1 MPPRDQP
8 ASVSSSMSFGD
19 HLHELRDRLFKA
31 LIVPLPLSI
40 VLFFLAP
47 YLRELLIAPLF
58 VALKANGQA
67 TQIQA
72 LSPAETI
79 MTDMKLAVVA
89 ALSLSAPWVM
99 FQLWKFIEPGL
110 HTHEKRYVHFITPLS
125 SILTACAIAV
135 FYWILL
141 PTTLLF
147 LVSFGASV
155 PRKFAAPLD
164 PVVDAV
170 VDPTLATSAEPAP
183 TLPSNAPL
191 TTFAFP
197 VLDEDP
203 VAPRAGEAWISTKD
217 QVIRVAIPVSK
228 ANQSAL
234 LNLAA
239 DASAALMNNAPTND
253 GPQLMLLEV
262 PLTVLGGISQVYR
275 LSEYISFVLLLLAG
289 AVVAFQMPAVILL
302 LGWVGFVSP
311 KFLREKRRWAVF
323 IMAIIA
329 AVVTPPDVMSMMLL
343 LVPLWLLYEFGI
355 VLLVFVPAHK
365 VAGGRVFSVGQHA
378 QAPAQT
384 TQTHHAEA
392 QSDRDAAN
400 ELPRRDREA
409 DDGRGEG

>member
-1 MPPRDQP
+1 
-8 ASVSSSMSFGD
+8 MSFGD